1 MKASYKRY
9 LLEFKRPSGTSR
21 GVLLDKE
28 TFILEISENGK
39 TGIGECAVF
48 RGLSFDDMPDYEG

>member
-1 MKASYKRY
+1 MKASYFKY

-28 TFILEISENGK
+28 TFILEISENERKG
-39 TGIGECAVF
+39 TGECAVF
-48 RGLSFDDMPDYEG
+48 QRTEF

>member
-1 MKASYKRY
+1 MEANYLKY

-28 TFILEISENGK
+28 TFILEIAENGK
-39 TGIGECAVF
+39 KE
-48 RGLSFDDMPDYEG
+48 